1 MKLASSTILA
11 VNHGM
16 IKSLKEGFYSALIVF
31 SILVRLINGQPIAQA
46 LKDSIPQRKVEEYL
60 KQGEAGEEDDGD
72 DNDGDEKGDEPE
84 AKTEIKKPEENT
96 GVQQPETQETQAN
109 GDKP

>member
-1 MKLASSTILA
+1 
-11 VNHGM
+11 M